1 MSLSDVARH
10 STKRIATETYDK
22 VGFNFRMTDIQTALG
37 IVPLDRLGDFLQQRR
52 HLAAAGPIR
61 SVE

>member
-1 MSLSDVARH
+1 
-10 STKRIATETYDK
+10 
-22 VGFNFRMTDIQTALG
+22 MTDIQTALG